1 MIFRTV
7 RRVVFVG
14 SALALISIG
23 APVVSAT
30 ADPEPTLKELT
41 AEVEKLHEEIE
52 SLTEQYNGEKIRL
65 DEAKR
70 SAATAKKTLD
80 TSEADLESRRKR
92 AMVFATNAY
101 MTGGASGI
109 ALMNAPDPDAYMD
122 IASTTYALQLQSG
135 EEVVQ
140 LTKAREAAQRARASA
155 KARQDEVGKLIKSLD
170 KREGEIRGLIKKT
183 ESELYSQV
191 AGQVSVAKRL
201 SLPVVGDGK
210 AAQAVRWALKQQL
223 KPYVWGAEG
232 PNSFDCSGLIMAAY
246 ATVGISIPHY
256 TGSQWTSGTHVSR
269 EDMRPGD
276 LVFFYNDLHHVG
288 LYIGGGYMVHAP
300 RTGDVVRVAA
310 IGNRPFAGAVRIA
323 D

>member
-1 MIFRTV
+1 
-7 RRVVFVG
+7 
-14 SALALISIG
+14 
-23 APVVSAT
+23 
-30 ADPEPTLKELT
+30 
-41 AEVEKLHEEIE
+41 
-52 SLTEQYNGEKIRL
+52 
-65 DEAKR
+65 
-70 SAATAKKTLD
+70 
-80 TSEADLESRRKR
+80 
-92 AMVFATNAY
+92 MVFATNAY

-155 KARQDEVGKLIKSLD
+155 KARQDEVSKLIKSLD
-170 KREGEIRGLIKKT
+170 KRESEIRGLIKKT

-232 PNSFDCSGLIMAAY
+232 PSSFDCSGLIMAAY

-288 LYIGGGYMVHAP
+288 LYIGGATWCTLPARVTSCGSRRSATGRSLEPFGSPTKSNAVGPPMRRP
-300 RTGDVVRVAA
+300 RWRWRRRCGRRCRAA
-310 IGNRPFAGAVRIA
+310 DGEPSGR
-323 D
+323 